1 MAEALSAMLIL
12 FLGQILLAVPTWIYG
27 IFGLEILVRAL
38 GIGIFWLS
46 LRLAYTI
53 YKYAKV

>member
-12 FLGQILLAVPTWIYG
+12 FLGQILLAVPTWIYS